1 MADETTARRVD
12 PTGNGIDYAGL
23 SSENENEALQT
34 DGLVCYVEALIA
46 NPGAMLLSV
55 MILGAGYLLFGLDPT
70 PERRRGG

>member
-1 MADETTARRVD
+1 M
-12 PTGNGIDYAGL
+12 
-23 SSENENEALQT
+23 QT